1 MADNP
6 FRLLISSAAK
16 TKKEIEDEV
25 QRLIRSR
32 IEKVVD
38 SAMHDAGE
46 YAAEKIPPR
55 SAVYYGRKPQADAEQ
70 LSADELAYAPE
81 SPDSSAPDLIDK
93 TRQMRE
99 LGQTFYNGYMLRQ
112 CAEVTIV
119 KQGEFMQDVTDDFG
133 RSAFCSIER
142 PIYGALSLE
151 QLRTY
156 FTWRTDARKGT
167 YYKTDKAYI
176 VLYCYEL
183 LNKIGVLSSEDA
195 FNRLVDVWENC
206 REFCPY
212 LDSVMPFWLRD
223 FYAYNEIN
231 GDFTELEKGF
241 PVQSQHSDSVTSEF
255 LASNYKNKLDYLME
269 RSSYNIK
276 GSIFLSDETRPLF
289 EGALEKVLAA
299 MDAYLKQYDVT
310 LFELV
315 CGRSR
320 KDHTWTPF
328 AGAYVDQ
335 DRMDGFRT
343 CHINATER
351 YCIKRGQPCHERFE
365 HSPYRN
371 FIGYMLKATE
381 AVLRERTGFRYSI
394 VPNLSLVLDDFCNRD
409 KLYKLASAP
418 EFPALIPDAV
428 NQWCDLN
435 GIYPKP
441 KERKPKKKRFVE
453 DDLPAEYGYSP
464 SAPPPVEI
472 DIANLES
479 IRTAS
484 EEIARKLIIEEAA
497 AELSTEESIAELTSR
512 IEDDVFEERTELA
525 AAEIHSEYDFS
536 ALDESWRSFAESLD
550 AQALR
555 LLKSLHDG
563 TAEALC
569 HELGM
574 LPETAYEPLNA
585 AALEHIGDYLIE
597 NGELIADYAED
608 VATIIS
614 IIT

>member
-6 FRLLISSAAK
+6 FRLLINSAAK
-16 TKKEIEDEV
+16 TKKEIEEEV
-25 QRLIRSR
+25 QRVIRSR
-32 IEKVVD
+32 IENVVD
-38 SAMHDAGE
+38 NAMREAKE
-46 YAAEKIPPR
+46 YASEKIPPR
-55 SAVYYGRKPQADAEQ
+55 DTVYYGRKPQNTAEP

-81 SPDSSAPDLIDK
+81 SPDSSAPDLTDK
-93 TRQMRE
+93 IRKMRE

-167 YYKTDKAYI
+167 YYKTDRAYV

-223 FYAYNEIN
+223 LYAFNEIE
-231 GDFTELEKGF
+231 GEFSELEKSF
-241 PVQSQHSDSVTSEF
+241 PVQSERSDTATSEF
-255 LASNYKNKLDYLME
+255 LSGDYRNKLDYLMD
-269 RSSYNIK
+269 RSSYNLK
-276 GSIFLSDETRPLF
+276 GSIFLSDETRPMF
-289 EGALEKVLAA
+289 QQALERALSALS
-299 MDAYLKQYDVT
+299 DYLKQYDVT

-320 KDHTWTPF
+320 KDHTWSPF

-335 DRMDGFRT
+335 ERMDGFRS
-343 CHINATER
+343 CHISATER
-351 YCIKRGQPCHERFE
+351 YCVKRGQPCHERFE

-371 FIGYMLKATE
+371 FIGYVLKSTE

-394 VPNLSLVLDDFCNRD
+394 LPNLSLVLDDFCNRD
-409 KLYKLASAP
+409 KLYKLASTP
-418 EFPALIPDAV
+418 DFPAIIPDAV
-428 NQWCDLN
+428 NKWCDMN

-441 KERKPKKKRFVE
+441 KERKRKKKQDFE

-472 DIANLES
+472 DVANLES
-479 IRTAS
+479 IRAAA
-484 EEIARKLIIEEAA
+484 EEIARKLIIEEEA
-497 AELSTEESIAELTSR
+497 AELSSEESIAEMTAQ
-512 IEDDVFEERTELA
+512 IEDDVFEERAELA
-525 AAEIHSEYDFS
+525 AAEVHSEYDFS
-536 ALDESWRSFAESLD
+536 SLNKDWRGFAESLD
-550 AQALR
+550 SAALK
-555 LLKSLHDG
+555 LLKALHEG
-563 TAEALC
+563 SAEELC
-569 HELGM
+569 HKRGI
-574 LPETAYEPLNA
+574 LPETAYEELNA
-585 AALEHIGDYLIE
+585 AALEHIGDCLIE
-597 NGELIADYAED
+597 DGELIPDYAED
-608 VATIIS
+608 VAAVTAL
-614 IIT
+614 IT

>member
-6 FRLLISSAAK
+6 FKLFINNAAK

-25 QRLIRSR
+25 QRVIRSR
-32 IEKVVD
+32 IEKVVS
-38 SAMHDAGE
+38 SAMRDAEE
-46 YAAEKIPPR
+46 YATEKVPPR

-93 TRQMRE
+93 IRQMRE

-167 YYKTDKAYI
+167 YYKTDKSYI

-223 FYAYNEIN
+223 FYAYNEIK
-231 GDFTELEKGF
+231 GDFSELEKGF
-241 PVQSQHSDSVTSEF
+241 PVQSQHSDTATSEF
-255 LASNYKNKLDYLME
+255 LASDYRNKLNYLME

-289 EGALEKVLAA
+289 DGALEKVLSA
-299 MDAYLKQYDVT
+299 MDEYLKLYDVT

-320 KDHTWTPF
+320 KDHTWAPF

-335 DRMDGFRT
+335 ERMDGFRT
-343 CHINATER
+343 CHISATER

-371 FIGYMLKATE
+371 FIGYMLKSTE
-381 AVLRERTGFRYSI
+381 AILRERTGFRYSI

-418 EFPALIPDAV
+418 DFIEIIPDAV
-428 NQWCDLN
+428 NQWCDQN
-435 GIYPKP
+435 GIYPKS
-441 KERKPKKKRFVE
+441 KEKKRKKTQFTE

-472 DIANLES
+472 DIANLEN
-479 IRTAS
+479 IRAAS
-484 EEIARKLIIEEAA
+484 EEIARKLIIEEEA
-497 AELSTEESIAELTSR
+497 AELSTEESIAEMTAR

-550 AQALR
+550 AQALE
-555 LLKSLHDG
+555 LLKALHTG
-563 TAEALC
+563 NAEALC
-569 HELGM
+569 HELGI

-608 VATIIS
+608 VAAIVEL
-614 IIT
+614 IT